1 MCIRDSMEIEL
12 STYNELVNTVSEETA
27 VAFELLQG
35 FIDDLAVAMVNTN
48 RALVYA
54 SSQLGLK

>member
-1 MCIRDSMEIEL
+1 MEIEL